1 MHLALPRP
9 SVRWKRH
16 ESVMNSVMNSV
27 RGRGSAMSANVRGMK
42 GALMPVRLHRSNSLR
57 IAWDERPDDLRE
69 LLSLFLSGVTM
80 VSSLFDG
87 YESYTETRSGESGGA
102 SACRLL
108 FGGWPRGA
116 D

>member
-1 MHLALPRP
+1 
-9 SVRWKRH
+9 
-16 ESVMNSVMNSV
+16 MNDLTT
-27 RGRGSAMSANVRGMK
+27 SA
-42 GALMPVRLHRSNSLR
+42 
-57 IAWDERPDDLRE
+57 E

-116 D
+116 DARPQAEMTE